1 VTPGW
6 AAPRRWVHWGLAGAA
21 AAGFVTGSPVDA
33 GRVHGAVGALAVALL
48 VGRGLW
54 AAVGPLRSR
63 APVAT
68 PHSRTARVSA
78 WVAWSGVAALGVT
91 GAVVTWGE
99 EGRGLLAGVVTPSA
113 GVAAHT
119 AHRWLAWAGVAW
131 LGVHL
136 AGVARHRWVYGEDL
150 LRRLLTGVGA
160 PDRRAEAALLVAA
173 AGAVAV
179 AVASAPAATR
189 VGPPV
194 AEVWA
199 RECGDCHLAYPPSL
213 LPGAAWERLLAE
225 DADHFGESLAL
236 PPDVAAELRAVAA
249 AGAAERAQNEFAARV
264 AGEDVADGQI
274 TRTRAWAD
282 AHAEVPAGSFGP
294 DGSGSPG
301 RCGACHPG
309 AESGGFDARE
319 TRAAADAARRSS

>member
-1 VTPGW
+1 M
-6 AAPRRWVHWGLAGAA
+6 
-21 AAGFVTGSPVDA
+21 
-33 GRVHGAVGALAVALL
+33 
-48 VGRGLW
+48 
-54 AAVGPLRSR
+54 
-63 APVAT
+63 
-68 PHSRTARVSA
+68 
-78 WVAWSGVAALGVT
+78 
-91 GAVVTWGE
+91 
-99 EGRGLLAGVVTPSA
+99 
-113 GVAAHT
+113 
-119 AHRWLAWAGVAW
+119 
-131 LGVHL
+131 
-136 AGVARHRWVYGEDL
+136 YGEDL

-160 PDRRAEAALLVAA
+160 PDWRAEAALLVAA

-282 AHAEVPAGSFGP
+282 AHAEVP
-294 DGSGSPG
+294 PG
-301 RCGACHPG
+301 RSAGRLRLPRAVWRLSSRRG
-309 AESGGFDARE
+309 ERWVRARE